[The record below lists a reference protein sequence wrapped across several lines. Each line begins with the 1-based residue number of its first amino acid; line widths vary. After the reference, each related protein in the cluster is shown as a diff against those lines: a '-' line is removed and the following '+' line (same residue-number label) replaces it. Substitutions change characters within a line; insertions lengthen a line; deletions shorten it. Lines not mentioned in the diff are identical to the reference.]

1 MGGRK
6 ATQEKLRSGNRR
18 RDWELRGREPRYC
31 DALHIIGGHYG
42 CRRRPETLDLP
53 WLWLFLRRSPR
64 PHHNFI
70 ICAFV
75 LEGKLTHIASAFWRS
90 GAKLVLGDL
99 NEEAAATASLVT
111 EAGDEALLRAPV
123 PATNGRD
130 RRGGMTGPETER
142 RSKQQ
147 QARDRTSRHL

>member
-1 MGGRK
+1 MDKTMSNSPSFTAKVVLVTGVSSGIGR
-6 ATQEKLRSGNRR
+6 AT
-18 RDWELRGREPRYC
+18 
-31 DALHIIGGHYG
+31 
-42 CRRRPETLDLP
+42 
-53 WLWLFLRRSPR
+53 
-64 PHHNFI
+64 
-70 ICAFV
+70 
-75 LEGKLTHIASAFWRS
+75 ASAFGRS

-130 RRGGMTGPETER
+130 RRGGMTGPETQQ